1 MASSNRTLQADLAS
15 FAKIVPTEHAD
26 LAHPSHSQFTPFQ
39 PTPHTN
45 KHVSVHVYQ
54 SAQQHTSTMAQ
65 ALVHASP
72 DVPPACSVTG
82 PASVPDQLNPQLNVS
97 AGHVRFTPAS
107 SPIKPHAPDHDVLLS
122 GCCHSSPI
130 NQVQIAAGHAEFYDS
145 SSSSPS
151 APEEKHHH
159 AVITER
165 VVHVSALPAED
176 PVTPSSSSSRSSSP
190 TILAGLQ
197 TLKMDQPAHSSADQV
212 HAI

>member
-54 SAQQHTSTMAQ
+54 SAQQHASTMAQ

-72 DVPPACSVTG
+72 DAPPACSVTG
-82 PASVPDQLNPQLNVS
+82 PASVPDQLNVS